1 MPIFPLRPKSLIG
14 PIGLLTFSATLI
26 SHTQERTLSLYLK
39 HHLRD
44 NGLGIVYVTSNNHS
58 RSAEISVSASCV
70 SFTTLVVCVYMC
82 SARALIRQAILDN
95 DFLQKL
101 EDSQIREIVDCMYPV
116 SFQKESIIIKEG
128 DVGSIL
134 YVLQGL

>member
-1 MPIFPLRPKSLIG
+1 MAVK
-14 PIGLLTFSATLI
+14 
-26 SHTQERTLSLYLK
+26 
-39 HHLRD
+39 
-44 NGLGIVYVTSNNHS
+44 
-58 RSAEISVSASCV
+58 VSMSE
-70 SFTTLVVCVYMC
+70 FVVAFDMC
-82 SARALIRQAILDN
+82 SVRTLIRQAILDN

>member
-1 MPIFPLRPKSLIG
+1 
-14 PIGLLTFSATLI
+14 
-26 SHTQERTLSLYLK
+26 
-39 HHLRD
+39 
-44 NGLGIVYVTSNNHS
+44 
-58 RSAEISVSASCV
+58 
-70 SFTTLVVCVYMC
+70 MC
-82 SARALIRQAILDN
+82 SVRTLIRQAILDN